1 MSWCVMLNWKGR
13 ELCLFSTVLSVNV
26 NNRRFVMESVY
37 WFILTIALIPL
48 LVVGVAFLAYY
59 FQFQWSHPKLHKHS
73 HH

>member
-1 MSWCVMLNWKGR
+1 
-13 ELCLFSTVLSVNV
+13 
-26 NNRRFVMESVY
+26 MESVY

-48 LVVGVAFLAYY
+48 LVAGVAFLAYY